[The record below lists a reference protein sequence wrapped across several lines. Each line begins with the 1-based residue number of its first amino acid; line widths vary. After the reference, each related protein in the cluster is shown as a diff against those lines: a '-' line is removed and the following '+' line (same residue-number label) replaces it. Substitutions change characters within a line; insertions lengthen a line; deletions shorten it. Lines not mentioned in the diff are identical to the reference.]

1 MRCSASVS
9 GLFASMRS
17 FRELVY
23 QERLSAS
30 GVEARSGVVTVTGAS
45 VDVKSEV
52 EVEAP
57 QLGRDPKCTK
67 YLFAYGFM
75 DTL

>member
-1 MRCSASVS
+1 MST
-9 GLFASMRS
+9 
-17 FRELVY
+17 
-23 QERLSAS
+23 S

-75 DTL
+75 NTL